1 MEGWFR
7 FLYFFFNN
15 QWYIF
20 FSFYGTLNALIICTL
35 ISLSIISHARAAY
48 FDPGFVSLP
57 KKGIDFSD
65 VTPNDSLLK
74 VEDNFIESFFS
85 NKNSLFSLQ
94 QKEEGWTGM

>member
-1 MEGWFR
+1 
-7 FLYFFFNN
+7 
-15 QWYIF
+15 
-20 FSFYGTLNALIICTL
+20 LNALIICTL
-35 ISLSIISHARAAY
+35 VSLSIISHARAAY

-65 VTPNDSLLK
+65 VTTNDSTNSLLK